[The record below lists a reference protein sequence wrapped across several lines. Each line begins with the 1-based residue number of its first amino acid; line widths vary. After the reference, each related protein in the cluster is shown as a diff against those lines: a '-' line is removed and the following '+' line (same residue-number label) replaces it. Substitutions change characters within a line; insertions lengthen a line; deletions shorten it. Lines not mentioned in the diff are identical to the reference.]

1 MKLPDTVKTSDM
13 GNGGKEDIY
22 VNEALGTSLNKNNDS
37 SFPIFSNVSSKE
49 VEKSLN
55 GGKKALTIPASD
67 VCELE
72 GLATG
77 RIQSDS
83 EYEELDDG
91 RNYEH
96 LIVYEQLKQISK
108 V

>member
-1 MKLPDTVKTSDM
+1 M
-13 GNGGKEDIY
+13 GNGGKEAIY
-22 VNEALGTSLNKNNDS
+22 VNEPLETSLNKNIGS

-55 GGKKALTIPASD
+55 SSNQALKTPASD
-67 VCELE
+67 VCDLE
-72 GLATG
+72 GVATG